1 MVLLEKVIEGL
12 GVSKVLDSDDP
23 NFKPGDIVSGLT
35 RWEEYSLIYNHE
47 HLRKVESDNMPLS
60 YYTGLLGM
68 NFLLHLFLILLLI
81 VTLCF
86 CLSCFLFRIR
96 MDLWCNVVFYF

>member
-68 NFLLHLFLILLLI
+68 NFLLHLFLHSVVDRNIVFLSLLFP
-81 VTLCF
+81 VPHKNGF
-86 CLSCFLFRIR
+86 
-96 MDLWCNVVFYF
+96 MV